1 MPPLSLL
8 HVEPAND
15 WDREAAVIIVTI
27 TVRVEMLLPGLLLE
41 LVTGVAHRIS
51 MGQEDAMR
59 AGYVAALLACTIPGG
74 SAIARESR
82 AMVVIDERTTMRDEP
97 PPHGAIGISTAY
109 RISDGVPGR
118 TMEFRKRVLHVG
130 AAIGA
135 HPIAHDEVYYV
146 LAGEGMVSSG
156 EQHLPLRTGM
166 TAYLYA
172 GETVGIR
179 QIGKQPLALIISYPL
194 PAASAG
200 VGTAPSPTINPK

>member
-1 MPPLSLL
+1 M
-8 HVEPAND
+8 
-15 WDREAAVIIVTI
+15 
-27 TVRVEMLLPGLLLE
+27 
-41 LVTGVAHRIS
+41 RIS
-51 MGQEDAMR
+51 MRQEDAMKP
-59 AGYVAALLACTIPGG
+59 GYAAALLACTIPGG
-74 SAIARESR
+74 SATARESR

-97 PPHGAIGISTAY
+97 PPHGAIGMSTAY

-130 AAIGA
+130 AA
-135 HPIAHDEVYYV
+135 VYYV
-146 LAGEGMVSSG
+146 LAGEGVVSSG
-156 EQHLPLRTGM
+156 DQHLPLRTGM

-200 VGTAPSPTINPK
+200 GGAATSPMINPK